1 MTIKELNDKII
12 YYPSLVS
19 VGSCDLSDY
28 EYEDSDFDEHR
39 KFRCWHDEDWK
50 ITIGISYDRNTR
62 ECTSEHPYIG
72 VNCDYSPIDPIEC
85 YFTEEDA
92 QLALI
97 NRCKAVLE
105 SLDKADS

>member
-1 MTIKELNDKII
+1 MTIEELSNKII
-12 YYPSLVS
+12 YYPSLIS
-19 VGSCDLSDY
+19 VGSYDLLDY
-28 EYEDSDFDEHR
+28 EYEDSYFDEHQ

-50 ITIGISYDRNTR
+50 ITIGTTYDVNTR
-62 ECTSEHPYIG
+62 ECTSEHPHI
-72 VNCDYSPIDPIEC
+72 CISSDYSPIDSIDC
-85 YFTEEDA
+85 YLTEEDA